1 MTQKYNALYRE
12 SQIRQVEKL
21 ACHQLNL
28 SESTLMQRAAEAALA
43 VIKKRFPHINCFAVF
58 CGGGNNGG
66 DGYMLAYL
74 ADLAGYR
81 VIIYHDNLIDD
92 LPDAAKDAAS
102 KAISK
107 NIRAHSLEDTIDSD
121 VELIV
126 DALLG
131 IGLKGVVRNPLK
143 SVIEYINDQHIPVLS
158 IDVPS
163 GLHADTGTVLG
174 SAIKADVTITFI
186 GLKNGFYT
194 CDGPDCTGETV
205 LNGLELSDLL
215 NGMTPAGHL
224 LEKNQFKQFVQPR
237 RKNAHKGSFGH
248 VLVIGGGRGMP
259 GAAVLAAM
267 AAMRVGA
274 GSVAVAMHPQ
284 YANQPLADFP
294 EAMIYGID
302 SGEDLQPLL
311 EQVDVVILGPGL
323 GEDNWAKT
331 MFSKTIASQQP
342 LVIDAS
348 ALNLLAHA
356 KQHDENW
363 ILTPHPGE
371 AARLL
376 NLSTKDIQADRFKAS
391 NHIQRQYGGTVVL
404 KGVGTIVD
412 VGATSCYLCSAGNP
426 GMATA
431 GMGDV
436 LSGII
441 AGLVAQG
448 LSLQQAAL
456 LGVWLH
462 AKSGDDA
469 VARLGQKGLLA
480 TDLMPYI
487 RKRMN
492 SLS

>member
-21 ACHQLNL
+21 SCHQLNL
-28 SESTLMQRAAEAALA
+28 SDSTLMQRAAQAALA
-43 VIKKRFPHINCFAVF
+43 AIKKRFPHINCFAVF

-74 ADLAGYR
+74 ANLAGYR
-81 VIIYHDNLIDD
+81 VIIYHDNVIDD
-92 LPDAAKDAAS
+92 LPDAAKDAAL
-102 KAISK
+102 KAIS
-107 NIRAHSLEDTIDSD
+107 NHINAHSLEDTIDSD

-143 SVIEYINDQHIPVLS
+143 SVIEYINDQHLPVLS

-163 GLHADTGTVLG
+163 GLQANTGTILG
-174 SAIKADVTITFI
+174 AAIRAEVTITYI
-186 GLKNGFYT
+186 GLKSGLYT
-194 CDGPDCTGETV
+194 CDGPDCTGEII
-205 LNGLELSDLL
+205 LDGLELSDLL
-215 NGMTPAGHL
+215 NGLTPSGHL
-224 LEKNQFKQFVQPR
+224 LEKNQFKQLVQPR
-237 RKNAHKGSFGH
+237 KKNTHKGSFGH
-248 VLVIGGGRGMP
+248 VLVIGGGLGMP

-274 GSVAVAMHPQ
+274 GSVAVAMHPD
-284 YANQPLADFP
+284 YANQPLANLP
-294 EAMIYGID
+294 EAMIYGIE
-302 SGEDLQPLL
+302 SGDDLMPLL
-311 EQVDVVILGPGL
+311 EQVDVCILGPGL
-323 GEDNWAKT
+323 GEDDWSKT
-331 MFSKTIASQQP
+331 IFAATIASQQP

-371 AARLL
+371 AAKLL
-376 NLSTKDIQADRFKAS
+376 NLSTQDIQSDRFEAV
-391 NHIQRQYGGTVVL
+391 NNIQRQYGGTVVL
-404 KGVGTIVD
+404 KGIGTIVD
-412 VGATSCYLCSAGNP
+412 VGATSCYLCPAGNP

-448 LSLQQAAL
+448 LSLHQAAL

-469 VARLGQKGLLA
+469 VAKLGQKGLLA
-480 TDLMPYI
+480 SDLMPYI